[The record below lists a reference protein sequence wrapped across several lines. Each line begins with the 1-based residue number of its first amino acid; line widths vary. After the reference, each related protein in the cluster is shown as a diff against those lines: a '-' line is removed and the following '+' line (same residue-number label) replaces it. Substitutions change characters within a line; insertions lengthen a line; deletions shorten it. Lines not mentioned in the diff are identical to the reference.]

1 MARQDLRSFNS
12 YPRPESS
19 WFTTGPSKANA
30 TWAGQVFKDVDHKNI
45 FKVFKIVWTIS
56 FWPEIL
62 LSLLFPRTFH
72 CFDSKFELRFVDKH
86 WEENV
91 WQTFKGLHQTFH
103 SPLCS
108 QSHAIIV
115 NRGQQIMVKFLSMP
129 SKLENYW
136 ITGLWIEIVV
146 LIRSDASRMVRKEA
160 LGTNSCNFHQTMSLY
175 TNSSVWPKLLG
186 ILHEIFVVI
195 QHWLV
200 NSAD

>member
-1 MARQDLRSFNS
+1 MPHELVKCSQS
-12 YPRPESS
+12 
-19 WFTTGPSKANA
+19 
-30 TWAGQVFKDVDHKNI
+30 VHKNI
-45 FKVFKIVWTIS
+45 FKVFKIVWPIS

-195 QHWLV
+195 QNWLV